1 MPTVTVST
9 ATYSLLKRQADAEQ
23 RQPDRLA
30 DEILQR
36 ELSPAHAYIE
46 IVERPGGPRAM
57 LKGTRI
63 AVDEIIGYLRLGET
77 PESLASELLAGITL
91 AQVHDALSYYYDHEE
106 EINQI
111 LQSNTTDAAQ
121 ATLRQQLGET
131 DYLRLTGQTR

>member
-36 ELSPAHAYIE
+36 QLSPAHAYIE
-46 IVERPGGPRAM
+46 IVARPGGPRAM

-77 PESLASELLAGITL
+77 PESLATEVLSGITL

-111 LQSNTTDAAQ
+111 LQNNTTDAAQ
-121 ATLRQQLGET
+121 VVLREQLGET
-131 DYLRLTGQTR
+131 DYLRLTGKAQ